1 MKSHNESN
9 YPSKWKK
16 EVLHQVEPRIWR
28 LEVGQVIEMDPW
40 KGEHCSSFSCPGG
53 AEEGDGGVDQ
63 DGNGGIPCWM
73 IKIKIDYRDDR
84 KSRQSFFGDNNY
96 FTV

>member
-1 MKSHNESN
+1 M
-9 YPSKWKK
+9 
-16 EVLHQVEPRIWR
+16 EPRIWR

-73 IKIKIDYRDDR
+73 IKIKIDYWDDR
-84 KSRQSFFGDNNY
+84 KSRQSFLAQNLGDNNY